1 MIALEDWPREM
12 KMRKKADPTDEKNV
26 RARDEASEKGWGALG
41 HRGFSRLERIIIA
54 STNVS

>member
-26 RARDEASEKGWGALG
+26 RTRDEASGKGWGALG
-41 HRGFSRLERIIIA
+41 HRGVRALKG
-54 STNVS
+54 

>member
-12 KMRKKADPTDEKNV
+12 IMRKKADPTDEKNV

-41 HRGFSRLERIIIA
+41 HGGVRA
-54 STNVS
+54 SKG